1 MDEIINQVMMKTTS
15 ERTTF
20 FSLFLCTVILKT
32 SFLLLFFCVCLCV
45 KGRKIEQNKKK
56 DDFTVNNILINFA
69 CRQFPIQSFLS
80 RSEEKVCYFEFN
92 IVKINSMDWNA
103 LIIILILTCSDALCS
118 SQGCV
123 AQLKCEGEMKILDRK
138 E

>member
-1 MDEIINQVMMKTTS
+1 VNAQL
-15 ERTTF
+15 
-20 FSLFLCTVILKT
+20 FSLFFMHCDIKNKF
-32 SFLLLFFCVCLCV
+32 FLFFFFCVCLCV